1 MPTTLQGTEN
11 ADVLVGGSES
21 EVLLGLG
28 GDDQLFGGPGG
39 DDVFDG
45 GAGAD
50 LIDGGIGLDTL
61 VFWSATAGVAMSLV
75 TGGIGGDAEGD
86 VYVSI
91 ENIYGTTFNDFL
103 EGNDLPNTILGGGGD
118 NVIRG
123 LGGDDWLGGGAGS
136 DTFYPGEGNDRVFGG
151 AGIDY
156 VRYDD
161 SLVGVVVGPGGDF
174 LQDIEVVVGS
184 SFADHLTGTSGAE
197 EFDAA
202 AGDDELTGAGGN
214 DTLDGGEGNDQ
225 AFFAGSRSDY
235 LITFD
240 AATDTY
246 TVADLRLGSPEGAD
260 QVRNVETVIFAD
272 GVVPASS
279 LLESPPDGPVVGD
292 NGDNA
297 LTGTFFA
304 DELQGLGGN
313 DTMSGSGGADV
324 LDGGAGD
331 DGLDGGR
338 GSDTASYASAAAAVS
353 VSLAIIGPQ
362 ATGGAGI
369 DTLLAIE
376 NLTGSGFDDVLTG
389 DAGSNVLSGLSGN
402 DRLFSGEG
410 SDTLRGGDGDDI
422 LIGGAGADVLDGG
435 EGFDLVSYE
444 TITETVPIIDFVVID
459 LNGPFWSDSA
469 GDSLVSIEGVIG
481 SNLEDFMVGRAD
493 ASELLIGGVGG
504 DVLYGGGGGDT
515 LVGGVGDDLLIAS
528 DGSERFE
535 GGDGIDIVSYTH
547 GQLDFLAGVTIDL
560 GDPSRNT
567 GQAAGDTYDSIE
579 AVFGSFADDTMVG
592 DADKNI
598 LMGSYGNDRLIGGAG
613 ADVLNGDFF
622 FPSILKYT
630 VGYEGEAY
638 NLDDSLDI
646 ASYETATSG
655 VVASLF
661 DSAHN
666 TGDAAGD
673 TYFLIEGL
681 LGSAFDDVLEGDKWG
696 TLLEG
701 GAGDDTLIGGFIDDT
716 IDGGEGN
723 DTAVVDGQR
732 GDYTITFDAETQMFL
747 LVEHFGRE
755 TRVKDVETLQFTDD
769 TVSVAS
775 LIAGDDNDNNLT
787 GSENGDDL
795 SGGGGNDTLAGLG
808 SDDRLDGAT
817 GNDTLEGG
825 DGKDLL
831 LGGAGNDTLNG
842 GSGLDTLDG
851 GAGDDALSGQDDD
864 DILRAGDG
872 TDTLSG
878 GTGVNMLDGGA
889 GIDTASYA
897 FAGAGVQVNLRAGGP
912 QATGGGGV
920 TDTLVSIER
929 LIGSG
934 FDDVLIGFGSDM
946 IAGGAGDDVLGGA
959 RVLDGGDGS
968 DTVSYAWSNGVVVD
982 LAISDP
988 QRTDM
993 NYLIFDTLI
1002 NIENLT
1008 GSMWDDSLRGNSGAN
1023 KLTGAD
1029 GSDTLMG
1036 RAGDDILDGGN
1047 GFDTAS
1053 YAEASTGVMVDLGV
1067 AGPQSTGEGTDK
1079 LISIENLTGSA
1090 FADTLLGTAE
1100 RNILAGGAGDDVL
1113 VGRGGGDQLDG
1124 GEGADTASYADATAR
1139 VWVTLSSAS
1148 GWFPDTGASDRLIG
1162 IENVVGTAFAD
1173 MLSGNAGANAL
1184 NGGAGNDR
1192 LTGDLGHDAL
1202 TGGAGND
1209 VIDFNM
1215 VADSGVG
1222 AGVRDVIVDFQ
1233 HGVDEIDLVDI
1244 DANAARAGDQSFS
1257 FIGTRDFSGKGAEL
1271 HYQTFDQA
1279 GTANDVTVVSGDVN
1293 GDGVSDFE
1301 IEIAGIVQLTRNDF
1315 LL

>member
-11 ADVLVGGSES
+11 ADVLVGGSAS

-28 GDDQLFGGPGG
+28 GDDQLFGGQGG
-39 DDVFDG
+39 DDVLDG

-50 LIDGGIGLDTL
+50 LIDGGIGFDTL
-61 VFWSATAGVAMSLV
+61 VFWSATAGVALSLV
-75 TGGIGGDAEGD
+75 TGGTGGDAAGD

-91 ENIYGTTFNDFL
+91 ENIYGTAFDDFL

-161 SLVGVVVGPGGDF
+161 SPVGVVVGPGGDL
-174 LQDIEVVVGS
+174 LQDIEVIIGS
-184 SFADHLTGTSGAE
+184 SFADRLTGTSGAE
-197 EFDAA
+197 EIDAWG
-202 AGDDELTGAGGN
+202 GDDVLTGGGGN
-214 DTLDGGEGNDQ
+214 DTLDGGDGNDQ

-246 TVADLRLGSPEGAD
+246 TITDLRAGSPDGTD
-260 QVRNVETVIFAD
+260 QLRNVETVVFAD
-272 GVVPASS
+272 GIVPSTS

-292 NGDNA
+292 DGDNA
-297 LTGTFFA
+297 LMGTFFG
-304 DELQGLGGN
+304 DELKGLGGN
-313 DTMSGSGGADV
+313 DTLSGSGGADT

-331 DGLDGGR
+331 DTLDGAAGT
-338 GSDTASYASAAAAVS
+338 DTASYASADAAVA
-353 VSLAIIGPQ
+353 VSLAIAGPQ

-369 DTLLAIE
+369 DTLLAME
-376 NLTGSGFDDVLTG
+376 NLTGSAFDDILSG
-389 DAGSNVLSGLSGN
+389 DAGANVLSGLAGN
-402 DRLFSGEG
+402 DRLVGG
-410 SDTLRGGDGDDI
+410 DGNDTLRGGDGDDI

-435 EGFDLVSYE
+435 GGFDLVSYE
-444 TITETVPIIDFVVID
+444 TITETVPLIDFVVID

-469 GDSLVSIEGVIG
+469 GDSLLSIEGVIG
-481 SNLEDFMVGRAD
+481 SNLDDFIVGRAD
-493 ASELLIGGVGG
+493 ASEMLIGGVGG

-528 DGSERFE
+528 DGSDRFE

-547 GQLDFLAGVTIDL
+547 GQVDFLAGVTIDL
-560 GDPSRNT
+560 SDPSRNT

-579 AVFGSFADDTMVG
+579 AVFGSIADDTIVG
-592 DADKNI
+592 DAGNNI

-638 NLDDSLDI
+638 NLDDGLDI

-661 DSAHN
+661 NPALN

-681 LGSAFDDVLEGDKWG
+681 LGSAFDDVLEGDHGG

-701 GAGDDTLIGGFIDDT
+701 GAGNDTLIGGFIGDT
-716 IDGGEGN
+716 FDGGEGN

-732 GDYTITFDAETQMFL
+732 GDYTITFDAATQTFL
-747 LVEHFGRE
+747 LVEHYGRE
-755 TRVKDVETLQFTDD
+755 TLVKDVETLQFTDD
-769 TVSVAS
+769 TVPVAS
-775 LIAGDDNDNNLT
+775 LIAGDDNDNSLT
-787 GSENGDDL
+787 GSKNADDL
-795 SGGGGNDTLAGLG
+795 SGGGGNDMLAGLG
-808 SDDRLDGAT
+808 NDDRLDGAT

-825 DGKDLL
+825 DGKDFL

-842 GSGLDTLDG
+842 GAGIDTLDG
-851 GAGDDALSGQDDD
+851 GTGDDALSGQDGD

-872 TDTLSG
+872 NDTLSG

-889 GIDTASYA
+889 GTDTASYA
-897 FAGAGVQVNLRAGGP
+897 FAAAGVNVNLRSGGP

-946 IAGGAGDDVLGGA
+946 IAGGAGDDVLAGA
-959 RVLDGGDGS
+959 RILDGGDGS

-988 QRTDM
+988 QRTDP

-1002 NIENLT
+1002 NIESLT
-1008 GSMWDDSLRGNSGAN
+1008 GSGWDDTLKGNSGAN
-1023 KLTGAD
+1023 RLSGGD
-1029 GSDTLMG
+1029 GSDTLIG

-1053 YAEASTGVMVDLGV
+1053 YAEASTGVTVDLGV
-1067 AGPQSTGEGTDK
+1067 TGPQSTGEGTDT

-1090 FADTLLGTAE
+1090 FADTLLGTAGW
-1100 RNILAGGAGDDVL
+1100 NVLTGGAGDDVL
-1113 VGRGGGDQLDG
+1113 VGRGGGDRLEG
-1124 GEGADTASYADATAR
+1124 GEGMDTASYADATAR
-1139 VWVTLSSAS
+1139 VWVTLSSVS
-1148 GWFPDTGASDRLIG
+1148 GWFPDTGDSDRLIG

-1173 MLSGNAGANAL
+1173 MLTGDAGANAL
-1184 NGGAGNDR
+1184 SGGAGNDR
-1192 LTGDLGHDAL
+1192 LTGDLGRDTL
-1202 TGGAGND
+1202 TGGVGND
-1209 VIDFNM
+1209 VFDFNAL
-1215 VADSGVG
+1215 ADSGVG
-1222 AGVRDVIVDFQ
+1222 AGVRDVITDFQ
-1233 HGVDEIDLVDI
+1233 RGLDAIDLGDI
-1244 DANAARAGDQSFS
+1244 DANAARVGDQSFS
-1257 FIGTRDFSGKGAEL
+1257 FIGTRAFSGKGAEL
-1271 HYQTFDQA
+1271 HYQTFDQV
-1279 GTANDVTVVSGDVN
+1279 GTANDITVVSGDVN
-1293 GDGVSDFE
+1293 GDGVADFE